1 MVGRG
6 RCRSICT
13 GGSSEE
19 HRLETPEGTQ
29 PVPPE
34 ETPPAKYH
42 DQAEVLAA
50 FRALSAADM
59 KRLMS
64 SARFRMFSVRGR
76 LPDLDAEDLL
86 HEAMVKTLNGER
98 RWRHGVSFMKH
109 MTDCMRSIANNWLKR
124 AIRFREAR
132 YEDLDAQAE
141 LSGALSNTREEDLLF
156 SNDDRMNTLRR
167 AMGNDA
173 IAANVL
179 DSLADGY
186 SPAEA
191 EALLRISDKVY
202 WAARKTIRRRV
213 EALFPKGHS

>member
-1 MVGRG
+1 M
-6 RCRSICT
+6 
-13 GGSSEE
+13 
-19 HRLETPEGTQ
+19 ETPEATQ

-50 FRALSAADM
+50 FRALSAPDV

-64 SARFRMFSVRGR
+64 SARFRMFPVRGR

-98 RWRHGVSFMKH
+98 RWRQGVSFMKH
-109 MTDCMRSIANNWLKR
+109 MTECMRSIANNWLKQ

-132 YEDLDAQAE
+132 YADLDAQAE
-141 LSGALSNTREEDLLF
+141 LSGALSDTREEDLLF
-156 SNDDRMNTLRR
+156 SNEDRMNTLRR

-191 EALLRISDKVY
+191 QALLRISDKVY